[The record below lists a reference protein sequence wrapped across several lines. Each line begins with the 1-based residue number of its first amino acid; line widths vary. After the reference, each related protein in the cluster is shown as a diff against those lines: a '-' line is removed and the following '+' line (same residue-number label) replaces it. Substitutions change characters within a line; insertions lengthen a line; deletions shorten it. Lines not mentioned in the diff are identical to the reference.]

1 MEPIAIIGLAF
12 KLPQDIEDEASF
24 WRILEQ
30 GQSVMTEWPKSRVDV
45 NTFARSP
52 EAALN
57 TVGSDRGMQDA
68 RF

>member
-1 MEPIAIIGLAF
+1 MEPIAIVGLAF
-12 KLPQDIEDEASF
+12 KLPQDIDDEASF
-24 WRILEQ
+24 WHILEQ
-30 GQSVMTEWPKSRVDV
+30 GQSMMTEWPKSRVDV
-45 NTFARSP
+45 NAFARSP

>member
-1 MEPIAIIGLAF
+1 MEPIAIVGLAY

-45 NTFARSP
+45 NAFARSP
-52 EAALN
+52 EASLN